1 MKVYMNDNI
10 CLPYYVYPINL
21 NLIYNLLVFL
31 WTVLYKYT
39 TQDHS
44 PHENQV
50 LNNYLIEDSKCGQIY
65 ENSQNSI
72 KFELHAII
80 K

>member
-1 MKVYMNDNI
+1 M
-10 CLPYYVYPINL
+10 
-21 NLIYNLLVFL
+21 LVFL

-72 KFELHAII
+72 KFEMHAII